1 MLWFRSMSL
10 VRLWALSLGPTSSL
24 WIFRISRMSATN
36 WHGIWLIAWRSGK
49 MTRLLTEP
57 SWVKEPR
64 HERLLAKWNWPL
76 CSHLFKE
83 VGETFWICRI
93 ECKESLLDLFR
104 GRLYQSLRSC
114 PAKIA
119 NTHASFKNT
128 RSLALGCTF
137 LELERL
143 DFVTATKKMEIFI
156 YMVSGLLE
164 KAGQSCTMQRYIF
177 DLIWDKWSGQ

>member
-24 WIFRISRMSATN
+24 WLFRISRMGATN
-36 WHGIWLIAWRSGK
+36 WHDRWLIAWRSGE
-49 MTRLLTEP
+49 MTTLLTEP

-64 HERLLAKWNWPL
+64 HGRLLAKRNWPL
-76 CSHLFKE
+76 CSHLWKE

-93 ECKESLLDLFR
+93 ECKGSLLDLFR

-137 LELERL
+137 SKLWRGWILYLQQKNE
-143 DFVTATKKMEIFI
+143 DI
-156 YMVSGLLE
+156 YLYGVRTLREGRSKL
-164 KAGQSCTMQRYIF
+164 
-177 DLIWDKWSGQ
+177 

>member
-1 MLWFRSMSL
+1 
-10 VRLWALSLGPTSSL
+10 
-24 WIFRISRMSATN
+24 MSATN
-36 WHGIWLIAWRSGK
+36 WHAIWLIAWRSGE
-49 MTRLLTEP
+49 MTTLLTEP

-64 HERLLAKWNWPL
+64 HGRLLAKRNWPL
-76 CSHLFKE
+76 CSYLWKE

-93 ECKESLLDLFR
+93 ECKGSLLDLFR
-104 GRLYQSLRSC
+104 GRLYQSSRSC

-137 LELERL
+137 SKLWRGWILYL
-143 DFVTATKKMEIFI
+143 QQKMKIFI

-164 KAGQSCTMQRYIF
+164 KAGQSCKMQRYIF
-177 DLIWDKWSGQ
+177 ALIWDKWSGQ

>member
-1 MLWFRSMSL
+1 
-10 VRLWALSLGPTSSL
+10 
-24 WIFRISRMSATN
+24 MSATN
-36 WHGIWLIAWRSGK
+36 WHGRWLIAWRSGE
-49 MTRLLTEP
+49 MTTLLTEP

-64 HERLLAKWNWPL
+64 HGRLLAKRNWPL
-76 CSHLFKE
+76 CSYLWKE

-93 ECKESLLDLFR
+93 ECKGSLLDLFR

-137 LELERL
+137 SKLWRGWILYL
-143 DFVTATKKMEIFI
+143 QQKKKIFI
-156 YMVSGLLE
+156 YIVSGLLE
-164 KAGQSCTMQRYIF
+164 KAGQSCKMQRYIF
-177 DLIWDKWSGQ
+177 VLIWDKWSGQ